1 MFEILWSIRLH
12 RCRGRQQSQWRVLW
26 RPLSWLTNVS
36 DQIQTMA
43 VRLSHIRILQITSKS
58 SLLDLTLYS
67 HSTRSSN
74 TARSKNKK
82 LCDMTGR
89 VLRESL
95 FAADN
100 VGFVRSKRR
109 VDPYY
114 IPGTSSHSLGSLS
127 LQLWLPHLSEER
139 AKHRFEIY
147 FDHLFNRKKLSL
159 LLLRI
164 TTPIVKRSHWLT
176 NITV

>member
-1 MFEILWSIRLH
+1 MGRKQSEAFLLSKLCPSLRCSVLSCLSYCEASDFTDAEGDNSRNDEFSEDLYHGSRTLATRFKLWLCAFVPYPYPRHNEQVILTRL
-12 RCRGRQQSQWRVLW
+12 
-26 RPLSWLTNVS
+26 
-36 DQIQTMA
+36 
-43 VRLSHIRILQITSKS
+43 
-58 SLLDLTLYS
+58 LTLYS

-114 IPGTSSHSLGSLS
+114 IPGTSSHSLESLP
-127 LQLWLPHLSEER
+127 LQL
-139 AKHRFEIY
+139 
-147 FDHLFNRKKLSL
+147 
-159 LLLRI
+159 
-164 TTPIVKRSHWLT
+164 
-176 NITV
+176 